1 MTVPDPGLLP
11 NAQTDPG
18 VEDGLGDGVMAAA
31 IRAHDWSRSRLGP
44 PETWPRAL
52 HTVLRIMLGSRYAM
66 WLAWGPDLTFFCNDA
81 YRPTLGTKQ
90 AWALGAPANRVW
102 AEIWPDIGPRIAHVL
117 RTGEATWDEGLLLF
131 LERSGYPEET
141 YHTFSYSPAPDDEG
155 GVGGMLCVVAE
166 ETERVIGAR
175 RVGTLRDMAAALA
188 GARGEEEVCRALVQ
202 GLGTNARDLP
212 FTLTYLLDPAAEQG
226 HGVARLAAV
235 TGLAADH
242 PLAAPRLD
250 LDAAEPLW
258 PLRFGVDLQELPLAP
273 ILARCGGPAP
283 TGAWD
288 RPPVRAVL
296 VPIVAQGE
304 TRPAG
309 FLIAGEN
316 PFRPLDD
323 AYGGFLRLAVA
334 QVAAGLSAAWAFEEE
349 RRRAE
354 ALAELDRAKTA
365 FFSNVTHEFRT
376 PLTLMLGPLEDA
388 LNDVGTTLAPAQR
401 RRLELAHRNA
411 LRLLR
416 LVNTLL
422 DFSRI

>member
-188 GARGEEEVCRALVQ
+188 GARGEEEVCRARVQ
-202 GLGTNARDLP
+202 GLGTNTRDLP

-258 PLRFGVDLQELPLAP
+258 PLR
-273 ILARCGGPAP
+273 
-283 TGAWD
+283 
-288 RPPVRAVL
+288 
-296 VPIVAQGE
+296 
-304 TRPAG
+304 
-309 FLIAGEN
+309 
-316 PFRPLDD
+316 
-323 AYGGFLRLAVA
+323 
-334 QVAAGLSAAWAFEEE
+334 
-349 RRRAE
+349 
-354 ALAELDRAKTA
+354 
-365 FFSNVTHEFRT
+365 
-376 PLTLMLGPLEDA
+376 
-388 LNDVGTTLAPAQR
+388 
-401 RRLELAHRNA
+401 
-411 LRLLR
+411 
-416 LVNTLL
+416 
-422 DFSRI
+422 